1 LSTGT
6 RSDIITSRC
15 LSSNGKSGYVFE
27 ARYILHTGAS
37 WRGNIGRCEVVVQFK
52 NRRITGT
59 PHLAK
64 LQHVAVTED
73 TSTMI
78 PTQVA
83 AVRRNTVVWTGPAKP
98 SVSGRTLRF
107 VRNNFKPSEKDDI
120 DLFFGYRVSN
130 QTFSEAMG
138 YDKPEGK
145 K

>member
-1 LSTGT
+1 
-6 RSDIITSRC
+6 
-15 LSSNGKSGYVFE
+15 
-27 ARYILHTGAS
+27 
-37 WRGNIGRCEVVVQFK
+37 
-52 NRRITGT
+52 
-59 PHLAK
+59 
-64 LQHVAVTED
+64 
-73 TSTMI
+73 MI